1 MAPRTVSLGTVLVV
15 GGCGFLGS
23 HVVDQLLNFPSEDDL
38 PSSTN
43 SSPNS
48 TTTPPSNSLSTSP
61 QTDPATWT
69 FPSLRTKYP
78 SYIKTS
84 VHVLDLRCNR
94 NRLPGATYHE
104 ADITDPSSLLAVFRA
119 VKPDVVINTA
129 SGMFDAPKSILQ
141 KVNIEGT
148 KCLVGVAGGVHGDWG
163 GKCKAFVHTSSA
175 SVIHDSVS
183 DLTFAD
189 ERWPYVTPN
198 PLEYYSET
206 KAYAEQIVLEANQ
219 KHNDMVTC
227 AIRPAGIVGEN
238 DRTGITFGLL
248 TTAALAPSWQLHF
261 QLGPGDNLFDTTYV
275 GNVVYAHL
283 LAAQF
288 LLATH
293 ARLSA
298 GLAPPLDN
306 ERVDG
311 EAFIVTNDEP
321 AYFWD
326 TSRYAWALY
335 GRVVDPAQVWTM
347 GKNLGYTIGALAE
360 LSNKIT
366 GRKAKLN
373 RQTVKYACMTRTY
386 SCDKLKMRLGYVPMV
401 SMEEGWKRGVRSFV
415 LNERREKEKGGEDK
429 KAQ

>member
-1 MAPRTVSLGTVLVV
+1 M
-15 GGCGFLGS
+15 
-23 HVVDQLLNFPSEDDL
+23 VDQLLSFPSEDSL
-38 PSSTN
+38 P

-48 TTTPPSNSLSTSP
+48 LSNAAPISTSTSLSTSSP
-61 QTDPATWT
+61 PDPATWT
-69 FPSLRTKYP
+69 FPSLRTRYP
-78 SYIKTS
+78 SYTKTS

-104 ADITDPSSLLAVFRA
+104 ADITDPSSLLTVFRA
-119 VKPDVVINTA
+119 VKPDVVINSA
-129 SGMFDAPKSILQ
+129 SGMYDAPKHILQ

-148 KCLVGVAGGVHGDWG
+148 RCLVDIAGGVHGDWG
-163 GKCKAFVHTSSA
+163 AKCKAFVHTSSA

-183 DLTFAD
+183 DLIFAD
-189 ERWPYVTPN
+189 ERWPYVAPN

-206 KAYAEQIVLEANQ
+206 KAYSEQIVLASNREHSN
-219 KHNDMVTC
+219 MLTC

-238 DRTGITFGLL
+238 DRGGITYGLL
-248 TTAALAPSWQLHF
+248 TTAALAPNWQLRV
-261 QLGPGDNLFDTTYV
+261 QLGSGSNLFDTTYV

-283 LAAQF
+283 LAAES
-288 LLATH
+288 LLETH
-293 ARLSA
+293 ARLA
-298 GLAPPLDN
+298 GGKVAPLDH

-335 GRVVDPAQVWTM
+335 GRVVDSAQIWTL
-347 GKNLGYTIGALAE
+347 GKDLGYAVGALAE

-386 SCDKLKMRLGYVPMV
+386 SCEKSKQRLAYEPMV
-401 SMEEGWKRGVRSFV
+401 SMDEGWKRGVRSFV
-415 LNERREKEKGGEDK
+415 WNERSEQEKGGDSK
-429 KAQ
+429 KVQ

>member
-1 MAPRTVSLGTVLVV
+1 MSLGTVLVV

-23 HVVDQLLNFPSEDDL
+23 HVVDQLLGFPSEDDL
-38 PSSTN
+38 LSKANSAPSGAPKPSST
-43 SSPNS
+43 
-48 TTTPPSNSLSTSP
+48 SLSTSAP
-61 QTDPATWT
+61 TDPATWK
-69 FPSLRTKYP
+69 FPSLRKRYP
-78 SYIKTS
+78 SYTNIS
-84 VHVLDLRCNR
+84 VHVLDLRCSR

-104 ADITDPSSLLAVFRA
+104 GDITDPSSLLTVFRA
-119 VKPDVVINTA
+119 VKPDVVINSA
-129 SGMFDAPKSILQ
+129 SGMYDAPKAILQ

-148 KCLVGVAGGVHGDWG
+148 RCLVEVAGGVHGDWG

-189 ERWPYVTPN
+189 ERWPYFAPN

-206 KAYAEQIVLEANQ
+206 KVYAEQIVLESNK
-219 KHNDMVTC
+219 KHNSMLTC
-227 AIRPAGIVGEN
+227 AVRPAGIVGEN
-238 DRTGITFGLL
+238 DRGGITFGLL
-248 TTAALAPSWQLHF
+248 TTAALAPSWQLHI
-261 QLGPGDNLFDTTYV
+261 QIGEGSNLFDTTYV

-283 LAAQF
+283 LAAES

-298 GLAPPLDN
+298 GQASPLDH

-326 TSRYAWALY
+326 NSRYAWALY
-335 GRVVDPAQVWTM
+335 GRVVDTAQVWTM
-347 GKNLGYTIGALAE
+347 GKGLGYTIGALAE
-360 LSNKIT
+360 LNNKIT

-386 SCDKLKMRLGYVPMV
+386 SCDKLKRRLGYVPVV

-415 LNERREKEKGGEDK
+415 WNERLEGEKGGEGK
-429 KAQ
+429 KVQ